1 MPGPRPRELRAGAVR
16 CFRVIGPTSNPMT
29 TAAPTLDDRGLARG
43 LARAERRVK
52 LRAAALTLPLLL
64 FLLATFVGP
73 IAALLTKSVVDTDV
87 PRILPRVTAAL
98 RDWNGQ
104 SLPPESAWRA
114 LADDIRAARA
124 DGTLASAATRLNY
137 DVTGYRSL
145 LFGTGRQLP
154 EVIEGSARDALIAAD
169 PKWGDVET
177 WGALKRAGGP
187 VTDFFLLA
195 ALDLKRDAA
204 GHIAPEKDDQVV
216 FRMIL
221 GRTLWIAG
229 MVTLVCLLLGY
240 PTAWFLSRQSGTK
253 AAILLFLVLLPFWT
267 SLLVRTVAWVVLL
280 QREGVVNGALLNL
293 GIIHEP
299 LKMIFNR
306 FAVYVAMVHVLLPF
320 MILPLYSV
328 MKSIPPS
335 YLRAA
340 ASLGAPPLVAWLRVY
355 VPQTLPGVG
364 AGCLMVFI
372 QALGYYV
379 TPALVGGADD
389 QMISY
394 FIAFYA
400 SKTVNWGMAAA
411 LSIILLAAT
420 LLLYAVYDRLVG
432 IERMRL
438 G

>member
-1 MPGPRPRELRAGAVR
+1 M
-16 CFRVIGPTSNPMT
+16 
-29 TAAPTLDDRGLARG
+29 TAATLATDERGLTRR
-43 LARAERRVK
+43 LARSERAAK
-52 LRAAALTLPLLL
+52 LRAIALTLPLLL

-73 IAALLTKSVVDTDV
+73 IAALLAKSVIDTDV
-87 PRILPRVTAAL
+87 ARILPGVTHALRGWSGTELPPDTTYAAL
-98 RDWNGQ
+98 AG
-104 SLPPESAWRA
+104 
-114 LADDIRAARA
+114 DIRAARA
-124 DGTLASAATRLNY
+124 SGTLASAATRLNY

-145 LFGTGRQLP
+145 LFATGRQLP
-154 EVIEGSARDALIAAD
+154 DRIEGSARDAFVAID
-169 PKWGDVET
+169 SKWGQVET
-177 WGALKRAGGP
+177 WGAILRASGP
-187 VTDFFLLA
+187 ATDFFLLA

-204 GHIAPEKDDQVV
+204 GHVVPEKDDETV
-216 FRMIL
+216 FRTIL
-221 GRTLWIAG
+221 GRTLWIAA
-229 MVTLVCLLLGY
+229 MVTLICLVMGY
-240 PTAWFLSRQSGTK
+240 PTALYLSRQEDRK
-253 AAILLFLVLLPFWT
+253 AAVLLFLVLLPFWT

-280 QREGVVNGALLNL
+280 QREGVVNDALLRAGL
-293 GIIHEP
+293 IAEP

-328 MKSIPPS
+328 MKAIPPT

-340 ASLGAPPLVAWLRVY
+340 ASLGAPPLTAWLRVY
-355 VPQTLPGVG
+355 VPQTLPGIG

-400 SKTVNWGMAAA
+400 SKTINWGMAAA
-411 LSIILLAAT
+411 LALILLAAT
-420 LLLYAVYDRLVG
+420 TALYAVYQRLVG
-432 IERMRL
+432 LDRMRL

>member
-1 MPGPRPRELRAGAVR
+1 M
-16 CFRVIGPTSNPMT
+16 TS
-29 TAAPTLDDRGLARG
+29 AASLDARQLARG
-43 LARAERRVK
+43 LARSERAVK
-52 LRAAALTLPLLL
+52 LRAIALTLPLLL
-64 FLLATFVGP
+64 FLLLTFVGP
-73 IAALLTKSVVDTDV
+73 IGALLTKSVVDTDV
-87 PRILPRVTAAL
+87 RRILPRVTAAL
-98 RDWNGQ
+98 RDWDGR
-104 SLPPESAWRA
+104 SLPPDAAWTA

-124 DGTLASAATRLNY
+124 EGTLASAATRLNY

-145 LFGTGRQLP
+145 LFTTARRLP
-154 EVIEGSARDALIAAD
+154 DTIEGNPRDALVEID
-169 PKWGDVET
+169 PRWGELET
-177 WGALKRAGGP
+177 WGALRRAGGP

-195 ALDLKRDAA
+195 AVDLKRDAA
-204 GHIAPEKDDQVV
+204 GHVALERDDEVV

-221 GRTLWIAG
+221 GRTLWISG
-229 MVTLVCLLLGY
+229 VVTLLCLALGY
-240 PTAWFLSRQSGTK
+240 PTAWYLSQQAGGK
-253 AAILLFLVLLPFWT
+253 AAVLLLLVLLPFWT

-280 QREGVVNGALLNL
+280 QREGVINDALLRAGL
-293 GIIHEP
+293 ITEP

-328 MKSIPPS
+328 MKAIPPS
-335 YLRAA
+335 YIRAA

-355 VPQTLPGVG
+355 LPQTLPGIG

-400 SKTVNWGMAAA
+400 SRTINWGMAAA
-411 LSIILLAAT
+411 LALILLAAT
-420 LLLYAVYDRLVG
+420 MALYAVYQRLLGFDRLQ
-432 IERMRL
+432 L
-438 G
+438 

>member
-1 MPGPRPRELRAGAVR
+1 MTSALSIDARALVR
-16 CFRVIGPTSNPMT
+16 GR
-29 TAAPTLDDRGLARG
+29 
-43 LARAERRVK
+43 ARAERRIK
-52 LRAAALTLPLLL
+52 LRAIALTLPLLV

-73 IAALLTKSVVDTDV
+73 IGALLTKSVIDTDI

-98 RDWNGQ
+98 RDWDGVA
-104 SLPPESAWRA
+104 LPPEPAWKA
-114 LADDIRAARA
+114 LANDIRAARA
-124 DGTLASAATRLNY
+124 EGTLASAATRLNY

-145 LFGTGRQLP
+145 LFATARGLP
-154 EVIEGSARDALIAAD
+154 DTLEGSVRDAFVAID
-169 PKWGDVET
+169 PKWAEVET
-177 WGALKRAGGP
+177 WGAIRRAGGP
-187 VTDFFLLA
+187 ATDFFLLA
-195 ALDLKRDAA
+195 AVDLKRDAS
-204 GHIAPEKDDQVV
+204 GSIGSEKDDEVV

-229 MVTLVCLLLGY
+229 MVTVVCLLMGY
-240 PTAWFLSRQSGTK
+240 PTAWYLSQQVDRK

-280 QREGVVNGALLNL
+280 QREGVVNDALLRTGL
-293 GIIHEP
+293 ITEP

-328 MKSIPPS
+328 MKAIPPS

-340 ASLGAPPLVAWLRVY
+340 ASLGAPPVVAWLRVY
-355 VPQTLPGVG
+355 LPQTLPGIG

-400 SKTVNWGMAAA
+400 SKTINWGMAAA
-411 LSIILLAAT
+411 LALILFAAT
-420 LLLYAVYDRLVG
+420 MGLYAVYQRLLGFDRMQL
-432 IERMRL
+432 
-438 G
+438 

>member
-1 MPGPRPRELRAGAVR
+1 MSSPATMAGASLSYER
-16 CFRVIGPTSNPMT
+16 R
-29 TAAPTLDDRGLARG
+29 LARG
-43 LARAERRVK
+43 LARSERVAK
-52 LRAAALTLPLLL
+52 LRAIALTLPLLL

-73 IAALLTKSVVDTDV
+73 IAALLAKSVVDTDV
-87 PRILPRVTAAL
+87 ARIFPRVTAAL
-98 RDWNGQ
+98 RDWDGRA
-104 SLPPESAWRA
+104 LPEDVAWRA
-114 LADDIRAARA
+114 LADDIRTSRA

-145 LFGTGRQLP
+145 LFATGRRLP
-154 EVIEGSARDALIAAD
+154 ERIDGSVRDAFLEID
-169 PKWGDVET
+169 PGWGRIET

-195 ALDLKRDAA
+195 ALDLKRDAI
-204 GHIAPEKDDQVV
+204 GQIVQEPEDETV
-216 FRMIL
+216 FRTIL
-221 GRTLWIAG
+221 ARTLWISG
-229 MVTLVCLLLGY
+229 MVTLLCLVLGY
-240 PTAWFLSRQSGTK
+240 PTALYLSQQSGRK

-280 QREGVVNGALLNL
+280 QREGVVNDALLSAGL
-293 GIIHEP
+293 IAEP

-306 FAVYVAMVHVLLPF
+306 FAVYAAMVHVLLPF

-328 MKSIPPS
+328 MKAIPPS

-340 ASLGAPPLVAWLRVY
+340 ASLGAPPVVAWLRVY
-355 VPQTLPGVG
+355 LPQTLPGIG
-364 AGCLMVFI
+364 AGVLMVFI

-400 SKTVNWGMAAA
+400 SKTINWGMAAA
-411 LSIILLAAT
+411 LALILLATTMA
-420 LLLYAVYDRLVG
+420 LYAVYQRLIG
-432 IERMRL
+432 LDRMRL

>member
-1 MPGPRPRELRAGAVR
+1 M
-16 CFRVIGPTSNPMT
+16 
-29 TAAPTLDDRGLARG
+29 TAAAAATIDDRGLARG
-43 LARAERRVK
+43 LARTRRAVR
-52 LRAAALTLPLLL
+52 LRAIALTLPLLL
-64 FLLATFVGP
+64 FLVATFVGP

-87 PRILPRVTAAL
+87 SRILPRVTVAL
-98 RDWNGQ
+98 KSWDGQ
-104 SLPPESAWRA
+104 SLPPDSAWAA

-124 DGTLASAATRLNY
+124 EGTLASAATRLNY

-145 LFGTGRQLP
+145 LFTTGRRLP
-154 EVIEGSARDALIAAD
+154 DRIEGSVRDAFVGID
-169 PKWGDVET
+169 PKWAELET
-177 WGALKRAGGP
+177 WGALRRASGP
-187 VTDFFLLA
+187 ATDFFLLA
-195 ALDLKRDAA
+195 ALDLKRNAA
-204 GHIAPEKDDQVV
+204 GSIVQERDDEVV

-221 GRTLWIAG
+221 VRTLWIAG

-240 PTAWFLSRQSGTK
+240 PTAWYLSQQTDRK
-253 AAILLFLVLLPFWT
+253 AAVLLFLVLLPFWT

-280 QREGVVNGALLNL
+280 QREGVVNDALLSAGL
-293 GIIHEP
+293 ITEP

-320 MILPLYSV
+320 IILPLYSV
-328 MKSIPPS
+328 MKAIPPA

-340 ASLGAPPLVAWLRVY
+340 ASLGAPPFVAWLRVY
-355 VPQTLPGVG
+355 LPQTLPGIG

-400 SKTVNWGMAAA
+400 SKTINWSMAAA
-411 LSIILLAAT
+411 LALILLSVTMA
-420 LLLYAVYDRLVG
+420 LYALYQRLLGFDRMQL
-432 IERMRL
+432 
-438 G
+438 

>member
-1 MPGPRPRELRAGAVR
+1 
-16 CFRVIGPTSNPMT
+16 MT
-29 TAAPTLDDRGLARG
+29 TAAAMLDDRGLARG
-43 LARAERRVK
+43 LARSQRRIK
-52 LRAAALTLPLLL
+52 LRAIALTLPLLL

-73 IAALLTKSVVDTDV
+73 IGALLTKSVIDSDV

-98 RDWNGQ
+98 QNWDGRA
-104 SLPPESAWRA
+104 LPPEPAWIA

-124 DGTLASAATRLNY
+124 EGNLASAATRLNY

-145 LFGTGRQLP
+145 LFTTGRRLP
-154 EVIEGSARDALIAAD
+154 DKIEGSARDAFLEID
-169 PKWGDVET
+169 PKWGELET
-177 WGALKRAGGP
+177 WGALRRAAGP
-187 VTDFFLLA
+187 VTDFYLLA
-195 ALDLKRDAA
+195 AVELKRDAS
-204 GHIAPEKDDQVV
+204 GHLAPEKDDEVV
-216 FRMIL
+216 FRTIL

-229 MVTLVCLLLGY
+229 MVTLICLLMGY
-240 PTAWFLSRQSGTK
+240 PTAWFLSQQSGPK

-280 QREGVVNGALLNL
+280 QREGVVNDALLTAGL
-293 GIIHEP
+293 IVEP
-299 LKMIFNR
+299 LKMVFNR

-394 FIAFYA
+394 FVAFYA
-400 SKTVNWGMAAA
+400 SKTINWGMAAA
-411 LSIILLAAT
+411 LALILLATTMA
-420 LLLYAVYDRLVG
+420 LYAVYQRLIG
-432 IERMRL
+432 LDRMRL

>member
-1 MPGPRPRELRAGAVR
+1 MTATISAVDSPPGG
-16 CFRVIGPTSNPMT
+16 
-29 TAAPTLDDRGLARG
+29 GLARG
-43 LARAERRVK
+43 LARAERAAK
-52 LRAAALTLPLLL
+52 LRAAALTMPLFL
-64 FLLATFVGP
+64 FLLAAFVIP
-73 IAALLTKSVVDTDV
+73 IGALLTKSVVDTDV
-87 PRILPRVTAAL
+87 PRLLPRVAAAL
-98 RDWNGQ
+98 HGWSGDA
-104 SLPPESAWRA
+104 LPGEEAYRA
-114 LADDIRAARA
+114 LASDIRAARDA
-124 DGTLASAATRLNY
+124 GTLASAATRLNY

-145 LFGTGRQLP
+145 LFGTARRLP
-154 EVIEGSARDALIAAD
+154 EPLPAGAREAFIEID
-169 PKWGDVET
+169 PKWGEIET
-177 WGALKRAGGP
+177 WGAIKRASGP

-204 GHIAPEKDDQVV
+204 GSIVREKDDETI
-216 FRMIL
+216 FRTIL
-221 GRTLWIAG
+221 WRTLWIAG
-229 MVTLVCLLLGY
+229 VVTLACLLLGY
-240 PTAWFLSRQSGTK
+240 PVALYLAHQTDRK
-253 AAILLFLVLLPFWT
+253 AALLLFLVLLPFWT

-280 QREGVVNGALLNL
+280 QREGVVNDALLSMGL
-293 GIIHEP
+293 IGEP

-328 MKSIPPS
+328 MKAIPPS

-340 ASLGAPPLVAWLRVY
+340 ASLGAPPLTAWLRVY
-355 VPQTLPGVG
+355 LPQTLPGIG

-400 SKTVNWGMAAA
+400 SKTINWGMAAA
-411 LSIILLAAT
+411 MALILLAT
-420 LLLYAVYDRLVG
+420 TMLLYGVYQRLIG
-432 IERMRL
+432 IDRMRL

>member
-1 MPGPRPRELRAGAVR
+1 M
-16 CFRVIGPTSNPMT
+16 SSD
-29 TAAPTLDDRGLARG
+29 AATRGDRGLRRG
-43 LARAERRVK
+43 LARAERSAKR
-52 LRAAALTLPLLL
+52 RAFLLTLPLLL

-73 IAALLTKSVVDTDV
+73 IGALLTKSVVDTDV
-87 PRILPRVTAAL
+87 ARILPRVAAAL
-98 RDWNGQ
+98 KDWHGR
-104 SLPPESAWRA
+104 SLPPDPAWTA
-114 LADDIRAARA
+114 LAEDIRAARA
-124 DGTLASAATRLNY
+124 DGTLASAGTRLNY

-145 LFGTGRQLP
+145 LFSTARGLP
-154 EVIEGSARDALIAAD
+154 DPIEGSARDALTGID
-169 PKWGDVET
+169 PKWGQLET
-177 WGALKRAGGP
+177 WGAIKRASGP

-204 GHIAPEKDDQVV
+204 GRVVGEKDDEVV
-216 FRMIL
+216 FRRIL
-221 GRTLWIAG
+221 GRTLWISG
-229 MVTLVCLLLGY
+229 MVTLICLLLGY
-240 PTAWFLSRQSGTK
+240 PTAWYLSQQTDRK

-280 QREGVVNGALLNL
+280 QREGVVNDALLRA
-293 GIIHEP
+293 GIVGEP
-299 LKMIFNR
+299 LRMIYNR

-328 MKSIPPS
+328 MKAIPPT

-340 ASLGAPPLVAWLRVY
+340 ASLGAPPLVAWIRVY
-355 VPQTLPGVG
+355 LPQTLPGIG

-394 FIAFYA
+394 FVAFYA
-400 SKTVNWGMAAA
+400 SKTINWGMASA
-411 LSIILLAAT
+411 LALILLAAT
-420 LLLYAVYDRLVG
+420 MALYAVYQRLIG
-432 IERMRL
+432 LDRMRL

>member
-1 MPGPRPRELRAGAVR
+1 MTSAASIDARALVVGR
-16 CFRVIGPTSNPMT
+16 
-29 TAAPTLDDRGLARG
+29 
-43 LARAERRVK
+43 ARAERRIK
-52 LRAAALTLPLLL
+52 LRAIALTLPLLL
-64 FLLATFVGP
+64 FLLASFVGP
-73 IAALLTKSVVDTDV
+73 IGALLAKSVIDTDV
-87 PRILPRVTAAL
+87 PRILPRATAAL
-98 RDWNGQ
+98 RDWDAR
-104 SLPPESAWRA
+104 SLPTEATWAA
-114 LADDIRAARA
+114 LAADIRAARKE
-124 DGTLASAATRLNY
+124 GTLASAATRLNY

-145 LFGTGRQLP
+145 LFATARALP
-154 EVIEGSARDALIAAD
+154 DTIDGSVRDAFVAID
-169 PKWGDVET
+169 PKWAEVET
-177 WGALKRAGGP
+177 WGAIRRASGP

-195 ALDLKRDAA
+195 AVDLKRDAA
-204 GHIAPEKDDQVV
+204 GRIAQEKDDEVV

-229 MVTLVCLLLGY
+229 IVTLVCLLMGY
-240 PTAWFLSRQSGTK
+240 PTAWYLSQQTDRK

-280 QREGVVNGALLNL
+280 QREGVINDALLRAGL
-293 GIIHEP
+293 ISAP

-340 ASLGAPPLVAWLRVY
+340 ASLGAPPFVAWLRVY
-355 VPQTLPGVG
+355 LPQTMPGIG

-394 FIAFYA
+394 FVAFYA
-400 SKTVNWGMAAA
+400 SRTINWGMAAA
-411 LSIILLAAT
+411 LALILFTTTMA
-420 LLLYAVYDRLVG
+420 LYAVYQRMLGFDRMQL
-432 IERMRL
+432 
-438 G
+438 